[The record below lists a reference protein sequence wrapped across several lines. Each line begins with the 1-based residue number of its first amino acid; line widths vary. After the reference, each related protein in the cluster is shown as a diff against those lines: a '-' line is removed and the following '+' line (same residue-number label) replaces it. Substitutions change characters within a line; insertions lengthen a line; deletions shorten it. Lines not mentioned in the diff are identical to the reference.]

1 MRRRRRKRTAP
12 PAVARRGTPR
22 VRPLADVVA
31 LPRRSPISAEL
42 ARALVAAD
50 AFHLL
55 RTDLEPVPVRPTAT
69 MSQAGAY
76 RSRAGDPVDLRVSR
90 SHGRVP
96 LSFLHELGHFV
107 DHQHEWKLGPALR
120 RAAGR
125 APSRAPAAASA
136 HHRRYFDSA
145 REVWARAYAQTV
157 LTRSPDPWLREQVR
171 VLVER
176 DDPFVWPADELAPL
190 AAGVETVLAELG
202 LRRGSA
208 GSAGPS
214 LPRRGATSSTSPAT
228 A

>member
-1 MRRRRRKRTAP
+1 MRRRRRKRAAP
-12 PAVARRGTPR
+12 PAVARSGSPR
-22 VRPLADVVA
+22 LRPLADVLA

-42 ARALVAAD
+42 ARALAAAD

-90 SHGRVP
+90 SHGRIP

-107 DHQHEWKLGPALR
+107 DHQHDWRLGPALR

-136 HHRRYFDSA
+136 YHRRYFDSA

-157 LTRSPDPWLREQVR
+157 LACSPDPWLLEQLR
-171 VLVER
+171 MLVER
-176 DDPFVWPADELAPL
+176 EDPFVWPAEELAPL
-190 AAGVETVLAELG
+190 AAGVEAVLAELEL
-202 LRRGSA
+202 LRR
-208 GSAGPS
+208 
-214 LPRRGATSSTSPAT
+214 T
-228 A
+228 AAAA